1 MQVFIKAIKWHILTV
16 AISVKH
22 LNEFHDVTR
31 FKTDFFQSILKLGS
45 LNETGLSEFKNLWH
59 SQVLLTH
66 EIDKF
71 EDFNGR
77 ALACL
82 FLD

>member
-16 AISVKH
+16 ALSVKD